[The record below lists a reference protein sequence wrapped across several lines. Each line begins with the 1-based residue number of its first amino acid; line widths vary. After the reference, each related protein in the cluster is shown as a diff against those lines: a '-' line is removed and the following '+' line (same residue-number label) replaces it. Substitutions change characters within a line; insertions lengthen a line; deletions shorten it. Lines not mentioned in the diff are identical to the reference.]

1 MKFPLTVQGIQHT
14 VAKYINIMGVMMPLI
29 ITIGHT
35 VEYFVQPK
43 PTFSPIYTYMR
54 NQGSNSIAVDTLAN
68 FIDIFKSFC
77 VNLC

>member
-14 VAKYINIMGVMMPLI
+14 VAKYINIMGVMMPLV

-35 VEYFVQPK
+35 VEYFVQRK

-54 NQGSNSIAVDTLAN
+54 NQGGNSIAVKYYV
-68 FIDIFKSFC
+68 F
-77 VNLC
+77 